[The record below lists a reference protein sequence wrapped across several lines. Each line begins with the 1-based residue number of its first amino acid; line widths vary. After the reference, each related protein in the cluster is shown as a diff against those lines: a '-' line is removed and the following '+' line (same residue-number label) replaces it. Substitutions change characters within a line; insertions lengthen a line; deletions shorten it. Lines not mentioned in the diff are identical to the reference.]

1 MWGTKAGS
9 KAGTQAHE
17 AGAGMGEGG
26 AIRGAGIDDHAGQTK
41 LKLRRA
47 AKNSKSETIA
57 HFGNLICSENAAPER
72 HAASPLS
79 AVPR

>member
-17 AGAGMGEGG
+17 AGAWMGEGG
-26 AIRGAGIDDHAGQTK
+26 RSEGPASTIMRGQTK
-41 LKLRRA
+41 LKVKLRRA

-57 HFGNLICSENAAPER
+57 HL
-72 HAASPLS
+72 
-79 AVPR
+79 

>member
-1 MWGTKAGS
+1 MWGTKAGL

-17 AGAGMGEGG
+17 AGAWMGEGG
-26 AIRGAGIDDHAGQTK
+26 RSEGPASTIMPGQTK

-57 HFGNLICSENAAPER
+57 HL
-72 HAASPLS
+72 
-79 AVPR
+79 

>member
-1 MWGTKAGS
+1 MWGTKTGS

-17 AGAGMGEGG
+17 AGAGMREGG

-47 AKNSKSETIA
+47 AKNSKY
-57 HFGNLICSENAAPER
+57 N
-72 HAASPLS
+72 
-79 AVPR
+79 V

>member
-17 AGAGMGEGG
+17 AGAWMGEGG
-26 AIRGAGIDDHAGQTK
+26 RSEGPASGIDDHAGQTK

-57 HFGNLICSENAAPER
+57 HL
-72 HAASPLS
+72 
-79 AVPR
+79 